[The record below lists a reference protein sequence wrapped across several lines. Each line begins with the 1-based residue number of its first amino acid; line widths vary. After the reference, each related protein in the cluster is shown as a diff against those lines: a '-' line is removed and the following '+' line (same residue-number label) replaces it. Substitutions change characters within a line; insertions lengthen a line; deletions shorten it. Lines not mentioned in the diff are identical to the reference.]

1 MPVEFD
7 ELLPWE
13 LAGAFGFEA
22 LGLRVWG
29 VGVQACSFRAER
41 WSITHSKD
49 TFLASRLQCS
59 SAKGGRK
66 GTEGKILHD
75 QLKLDAQVR
84 EAFRSVAFEVA
95 AKTFVGPEPFI

>member
-29 VGVQACSFRAER
+29 VGVQACSFR
-41 WSITHSKD
+41 THSKD

-66 GTEGKILHD
+66 GTEGKILND